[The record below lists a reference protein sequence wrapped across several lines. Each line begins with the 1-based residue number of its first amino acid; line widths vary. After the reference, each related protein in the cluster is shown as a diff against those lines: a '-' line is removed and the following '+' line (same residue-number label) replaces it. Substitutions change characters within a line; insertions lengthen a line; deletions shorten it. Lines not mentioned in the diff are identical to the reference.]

1 MDSNFNISEKFFQYK
16 ETLLESKKYW
26 LIYIVFIAIAFGS
39 TLTNNN
45 IAHPKFELIMF
56 PLIALLGIFCIT
68 YYFRHNDD
76 KELFKVAF
84 VIILCFGLI
93 TSFIVPICD
102 VSDETEHFTRSEIT
116 SNGVIFPHWTGED
129 HNLTRSYNYTTGD
142 KMEAFNREA
151 GYVIPNSVNFF
162 LTDFGKTVFQTSH
175 DTDKID
181 YTPSIAYS
189 AFEQNPFY
197 GYLPQAIGV
206 VIAKLLDLN
215 VIWMLWLG
223 RIFNLLC
230 YASLISIAVKKVPDL
245 KIPLLAVACIPI
257 TIYQAASV
265 SIDSMICG
273 LSILAVAYFIY
284 MVKSPVENR
293 DIAIFA
299 VITLLLGLCKL
310 PYLAFIFLLLFVP
323 FKNYKDK
330 TNSKKIII
338 ISILVAAIL
347 GMMWNEYA
355 TPTLMHSWRS
365 YLFQVNA
372 TAQAQYFLGNPAR
385 LGNFLFEIATT
396 YPIKIINGVFNFYG
410 WGPHGEHYNDHYLLI
425 TTAIQLFLLFVLFL
439 YPHKIKF
446 DLKTKIGSL
455 AVMIAIYVAIC
466 WIQLLTWSN
475 VGKID
480 LGVTIRYFIPLFAMI
495 PILGGTTRWNDI
507 KEIDYYTVVLI
518 IGFMA
523 ALILAFTTKYY

>member
-1 MDSNFNISEKFFQYK
+1 MESNFNISEKLFQYK
-16 ETLLESKKYW
+16 ETLFETKKYW
-26 LIYIVFIAIAFGS
+26 LIYILFIAIAFAS

-45 IAHPKFELIMF
+45 LAHPKFELIMF
-56 PLIALLGIFCIT
+56 PIIALLGILCIA
-68 YYFRHNDD
+68 YYFRHNNE

-116 SNGVIFPHWTGED
+116 SEGIIFPHWTGED
-129 HNLTRSYNYTTGD
+129 YNLTRSHYYNTDD
-142 KMEAFNREA
+142 KKEAFNPEA
-151 GYVIPNSVNFF
+151 GYNVPNYVNFVKNNRGI
-162 LTDFGKTVFQTSH
+162 TIFQTPD

-189 AFEQNPFY
+189 AFEQNPFF
-197 GYLPQAIGV
+197 GYLPQAIGFA
-206 VIAKLLDLN
+206 IAKFLDLN
-215 VIWMLWLG
+215 VIWVLWLG

-230 YASLISIAVKKVPDL
+230 YASLISLAIKKVPDL

-273 LSILAVAYFIY
+273 LGILAVAYFIY
-284 MVKSPVENR
+284 MVKSPLENV
-293 DIAIFA
+293 DIIIFA
-299 VITLLLGLCKL
+299 FITFLLGLCKL

-323 FKNYKDK
+323 FKNYKDQI
-330 TNSKKIII
+330 NSKKLII
-338 ISILVAAIL
+338 ISILLVVII
-347 GMMWNEYA
+347 GIMWSEYS

-365 YLFQVNA
+365 SLFQVNA
-372 TAQAQYFLGNPAR
+372 TAQTQYFLSSPAR

-396 YPIKIINGVFNFYG
+396 YPVRVFNGVFNFYG
-410 WGPHGEHYNDHYLLI
+410 GYHKGHYTDHYTLI
-425 TTAIQLFLLFVLFL
+425 TTVIQLFLIFVLFL

-446 DLKTKIGSL
+446 DWKTKLGSL
-455 AVMIAIYVAIC
+455 AVLLIVYVGTC

-475 VGKID
+475 VGEIS
-480 LGVTIRYFIPLFAMI
+480 LGISIRYFIPIIALI

-507 KEIDYYTVVLI
+507 KEIDYYSVVLI

-523 ALILAFTTKYY
+523 ALVLAFSTKYY